1 MLTNTTFFDT
11 WDAIIELGIATD
23 DELGLVTALNGRSTS
38 VLLDVLYIRTGYRD
52 LEQLECDELLREDE
66 E

>member
-1 MLTNTTFFDT
+1 MTDNRFFDT
-11 WDAIIELGIATD
+11 WTAITDLGIATD
-23 DELGLVTALNGRSTS
+23 DELGLATALCGRSTS
-38 VLLDVLYIRTGYRD
+38 VLLSVLYIRTGYRD